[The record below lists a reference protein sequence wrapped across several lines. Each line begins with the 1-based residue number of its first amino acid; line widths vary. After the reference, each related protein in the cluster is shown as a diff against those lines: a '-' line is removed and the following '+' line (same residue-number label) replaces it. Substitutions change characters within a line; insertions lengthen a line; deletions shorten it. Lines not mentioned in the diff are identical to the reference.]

1 MVAHQLIRKA
11 VTENAMPSI
20 PMPAGNLSGKKPA
33 LFKTA
38 DFSTS
43 RVLKGPAPPAMNHLI
58 TTGTQTNIQATGMD
72 KKPKSKPLKTELRV
86 KKPVCRP
93 QQKSAEKGRKP
104 NSKAHSTASH
114 KGHGVP
120 ARKGPTCPNPGSHNE
135 ETY

>member
-20 PMPAGNLSGKKPA
+20 PMPAGDLSGKKPA

-43 RVLKGPAPPAMNHLI
+43 RVLKGPAPPTMNHLI

-72 KKPKSKPLKTELRV
+72 KKTKVKATQDRTLSQKTGLPASA
-86 KKPVCRP
+86 KKR
-93 QQKSAEKGRKP
+93 
-104 NSKAHSTASH
+104 
-114 KGHGVP
+114 
-120 ARKGPTCPNPGSHNE
+120 RKGAKTQL
-135 ETY
+135 